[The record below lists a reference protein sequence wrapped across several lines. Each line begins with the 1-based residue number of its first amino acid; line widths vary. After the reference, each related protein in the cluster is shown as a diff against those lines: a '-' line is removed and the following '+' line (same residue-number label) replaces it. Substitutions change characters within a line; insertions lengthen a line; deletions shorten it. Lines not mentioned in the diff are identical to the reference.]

1 MKIVPMKEN
10 GFQKKLHLILSLQE
24 DVEETYTLDK
34 TNSISWELSSRPGTA
49 GAAKY
54 KFQCRILTG
63 DETPRQ
69 MMRWRQDVTK
79 VCIGIHVNTLE
90 TRRPIME
97 ACMRAGPKAVFEGA
111 INAQAKVAFLTALK
125 AAKATDQTAGNTT
138 ASDAVEANGQDHYIE
153 NAMLDVA
160 LQMTIANY
168 LPRKVLARVKR
179 SMRRDMRKPANMKVR
194 NYYQNLIRLNDEE
207 LPNLPPFTIDNKLS
221 DDELLDILLFGTPRS
236 WQNEMERQNFDP
248 IVAGIHGTVDFMEGV
263 EASEPPPEVAKPKAK
278 TSSSNKKKKADDK
291 KPPYYCEQHGANYT
305 HDTKDCRF
313 IANKKTGSGR
323 KSKNKTWDR
332 KANEASEQS
341 KKDLAV
347 LIGKTVNKA
356 VKKQLASVAKKRKSD
371 EDEEG
376 ECFLVETLTKDLDG
390 FNYEEMANL
399 KIDDDGQ
406 SVTSEAS
413 C

>member
-1 MKIVPMKEN
+1 MKIVPTKEY
-10 GFQKKLHLILSLQE
+10 GSQKKSTLILPLKE

-34 TNSISWELSSRPGTA
+34 TNSISWELSTRPGTA
-49 GAAKY
+49 GAAAY
-54 KFQCRILTG
+54 KFQARILTG

-69 MMRWRQDVTK
+69 MMRWRQDVLK
-79 VCIGIHVNTLE
+79 VCVGLHVNTLE

-97 ACMRAGPKAVFEGA
+97 ACVRAGPKAVFEGA
-111 INAQAKVAFLTALK
+111 IKAQAKVAYLTALK
-125 AAKATDQTAGNTT
+125 AARAIDAAAGDTV
-138 ASDAVEANGQDHYIE
+138 ASDAIVAQGQDHCIKD
-153 NAMLDVA
+153 AMLDTA
-160 LQMTIANY
+160 LEMTIANY

-179 SMRRDMRKPANMKVR
+179 SMRRDMRKPVDMKIR

-207 LPNLPPFTIDNKLS
+207 LPNLPPFSVDNKLS
-221 DDELLDILLFGTPRS
+221 EDELLDILLFGTPRS

-248 IVAGIHGTVDFMEGV
+248 IVAGIHGAVDFMEGI

-278 TSSSNKKKKADDK
+278 GSANKKKKNDDK

-313 IANKKTGSGR
+313 LGNKKTGSGR

-341 KKDLAV
+341 KKELAA

-356 VKKQLASVAKKRKSD
+356 VKKQLASVDKKRKSD
-371 EDEEG
+371 EDDG
-376 ECFLVETLTKDLDG
+376 DCFLVETLTKDLDG

-399 KIDDDGQ
+399 KIDDDDQ
-406 SVTSEAS
+406 SVVSEAS